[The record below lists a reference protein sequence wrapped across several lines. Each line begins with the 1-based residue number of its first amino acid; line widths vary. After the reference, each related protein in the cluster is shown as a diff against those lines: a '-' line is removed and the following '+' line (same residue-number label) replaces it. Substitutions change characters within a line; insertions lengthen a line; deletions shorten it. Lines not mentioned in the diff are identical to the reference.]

1 MFQLNVLCEKC
12 VAALHYADIGKQL
25 LLANSRNRVRGAV
38 LDLSQDGAC
47 TNSCENFRENSL
59 KRDLSNDT
67 TVNPPLFSLVFKWTV
82 TIRMQKKYFL
92 LLFLSH
98 NLLAVT
104 LSSVLK
110 I

>member
-1 MFQLNVLCEKC
+1 MFLLNVLCEKC

-67 TVNPPLFSLVFKWTV
+67 TVNPPLFSSVNTFN
-82 TIRMQKKYFL
+82 L
-92 LLFLSH
+92 LLKGCLGI
-98 NLLAVT
+98 L
-104 LSSVLK
+104 